1 MITLEQVEYIITELA
16 LKHNLVNSAFA
27 GPSIYSLNADEI
39 KEYPFIYVSPTG
51 THTLKENTTR
61 FTFTIFAVDRLF
73 EDSSNEDNIGSV
85 SVETIRNL
93 HLQLKKLEFITDI
106 QDEIDVRLFTETEK
120 MSDRCAGA
128 YATIWLEV
136 LNSTTCGSFFD
147 EFDDYLGDYFNDYEI
162 HNVLDALASKEYVNR
177 MVAAASIS
185 GMTPEEFERIMGN
198 YVLEN
203 KFATINGEKITN
215 RERFSL
221 VDQSAYTQDIQNIY
235 EAISGATP
243 ADYLTM
249 QEQVSANTESIANLQ
264 SAVTNI
270 DDYCFFVSGYIK
282 PWDARNS
289 DALVDYVLSL
299 GDDFPKARVFIP
311 IGRNPIQWIQ
321 YRVYK
326 VSGNTIY
333 VSAIYNNGSSVAK
346 ISYGTYTKGVAP
358 NSGDFS
364 EFELS
369 NNINNY
375 IQTLRTDVSA
385 LKSSKQ
391 NKLSAGRGIT
401 IDSDTNVIS
410 ADVASSTIHYLVEIT
425 QSAYDALTT
434 KDPNTLYIIKG

>member
-162 HNVLDALASKEYVNR
+162 HNVLDNLASKEWVNR
-177 MVAAASIS
+177 LLASVSVS
-185 GMTPEEFERIMGN
+185 GITPEEFERIMGD
-198 YVLEN
+198 YVLRRN
-203 KFATINGEKITN
+203 FATINGSNITN
-215 RERFSL
+215 RQAFNL
-221 VDQSAYTQDIQNIY
+221 VEQSAYTQDIQNIY
-235 EAISGATP
+235 QAISGATP
-243 ADYLTM
+243 EDYSAM
-249 QEQVSANTESIANLQ
+249 QEQVSANTSDIAALQ
-264 SAVTNI
+264 ETDSHIYILNDSSTQADIDAAV
-270 DDYCFFVSGYIK
+270 
-282 PWDARNS
+282 DA
-289 DALVDYVLSL
+289 AL
-299 GDDFPKARVFIP
+299 
-311 IGRNPIQWIQ
+311 
-321 YRVYK
+321 
-326 VSGNTIY
+326 
-333 VSAIYNNGSSVAK
+333 
-346 ISYGTYTKGVAP
+346 
-358 NSGDFS
+358 NSGDTEFAKIVLYYLDRNQYIPLKPYYKYRPWADYDVYYTGCFPKDNGNMRMVLLGLTRGSMEVGYREQDFNFGLLVSRSQLPTINGRDLYRGGSFS
-364 EFELS
+364 
-369 NNINNY
+369 
-375 IQTLRTDVSA
+375 
-385 LKSSKQ
+385 
-391 NKLSAGRGIT
+391 
-401 IDSDTNVIS
+401 
-410 ADVASSTIHYLVEIT
+410 LVENTNGGVTGIWSGT
-425 QSAYDALTT
+425 QADYDAIEEKNPTV
-434 KDPNTLYIIKG
+434 LYVIK